1 MADTGPSEGFLSR
14 IFSSFGRKKK
24 ERTDIHLP
32 AETYEGKKREK
43 ELGLQKKK
51 KKKSALQEFSS
62 KYNPF
67 QRISDAM
74 TPKDEDE

>member
-14 IFSSFGRKKK
+14 IFSSFGKKK
-24 ERTDIHLP
+24 QTDIELP
-32 AETYEGKKREK
+32 AESGEGKRREK
-43 ELGLQKKK
+43 ELGIQRKK
-51 KKKSALQEFSS
+51 KKKSILQEFSS

-74 TPKDEDE
+74 TPKDKDEE